1 MAKSDMQTIAER
13 IRDRFTSLTRAE
25 KQLAD
30 ALMANYPVA
39 GLTSITALARSA
51 GVSTPTVLRTAKKL
65 GFSGFPAFKSAL
77 RAELKATLSNPIS
90 KHERWTSS
98 APDGHI
104 LNTFADAVLE
114 NLRRSLA
121 QIDHNA
127 FDETSAMLADPA
139 QSIHIAGGRITHTLA
154 DYLFTH
160 LQVIRED
167 VVLLQTSAGLW
178 PHSLL
183 DMKAGD
189 VLVIFDIRRY
199 ENDLIELATLASKQ
213 GVEIVLFTDQ
223 WMSPIAALAKH
234 AFNARIEVPSGWD
247 SSVATLFLVEA
258 LIASVEESSWTE
270 ASARMK
276 RLETIFD
283 TTRHLKKR

>member
-1 MAKSDMQTIAER
+1 MAKSDKQTIAER
-13 IRDRFTSLTRAE
+13 IRERFASLTRAE
-25 KQLAD
+25 RQLAD
-30 ALMANYPVA
+30 ALLANYPVA
-39 GLTSITALARSA
+39 GLASITTFAKSA

-65 GFSGFPAFKSAL
+65 GYSGFPAFKSAL

-90 KHERWTSS
+90 KHEKWTAS

-114 NLRRSLA
+114 NLRRSLS

-127 FDETSAMLADPA
+127 FDEVTELLADPDVP
-139 QSIHIAGGRITHTLA
+139 IHIAGGRITHTLA

-160 LQVIRED
+160 LQVVRED
-167 VVLLQTSAGLW
+167 VVLLQASASLW

-183 DMKAGD
+183 NMKAGD
-189 VLVIFDIRRY
+189 ALLIFDIRRY
-199 ENDLIELATLASKQ
+199 ENDLIELATLAHRQ
-213 GVEIVLFTDQ
+213 GVDIILFTDQ

-234 AFNARIEVPSGWD
+234 AFNVRIEVPSAWD
-247 SSVATLFLVEA
+247 SSVATLFLIEA
-258 LIASVEESSWTE
+258 LIASIEE
-270 ASARMK
+270 ASWAEASTRMQ
-276 RLETIFD
+276 RLESIFD